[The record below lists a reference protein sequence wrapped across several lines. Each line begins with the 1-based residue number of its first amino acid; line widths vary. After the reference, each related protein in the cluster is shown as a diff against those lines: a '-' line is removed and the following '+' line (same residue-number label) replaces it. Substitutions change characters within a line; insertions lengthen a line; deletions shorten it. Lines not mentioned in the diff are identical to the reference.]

1 MIPFKSV
8 REGRYVMK
16 KSDFMLALSAAC
28 MCFSSVADAANF
40 YWVGVSNDWR
50 NAASYSSV
58 AGGAGGTQMPTA
70 EDRVVLSANQKVYV
84 DDSTIGFFS
93 TIKEVQFAGTNIVAH
108 FHIDSDVGLG
118 CYFGSLFISGEKDS
132 VLVKTGSGKLTLAKQ
147 GDPNLYKTSGKIDTY
162 HYMMDIDLQ
171 EGELALEPL
180 MNDGWRHR
188 YGNVTVRE
196 GCTLYGVEGG
206 ITWFESLS
214 GAGVV
219 TNSVKANSQLYVVG
233 ARSEPTVFSGVLGGF
248 NYFIPQGNTWYTG
261 TESTIGN
268 IIRPA
273 GYTGASNIGI
283 TGFMTFAGPSS
294 SPSSLGIGNID
305 GRYSARLL
313 YLGTTGETIE
323 RGVTLWNT
331 VNAPFVWDAGAY
343 GGLEFT
349 GTFTATGAAGAQHR
363 LVFTGSNTVP
373 CVVRS
378 KFARNASFG
387 ASGSLFHITKQGSG
401 TWRFIEPDESQ
412 LSGVI
417 GVEDGVLECDTLRDA
432 GVKSALGSATE
443 LYADQSLAVTNGL
456 SAVPYAHFLGGD
468 GTTGTLRYLG
478 EVPRTIRNRPVVLK
492 GNGRIEA
499 PNAVAL
505 NWVGVS
511 GIGEGEKTLAVD
523 CRAWQTNHYA
533 NITNGNG
540 VLSVKKTGPGDLVL
554 SGELSFNGDIVASG
568 GGTLIVKDI
577 SGRRYEYYRL
587 ALKETAYTSTNDE
600 FSAYV
605 VAHTSNSAGTKTRT
619 VILNEFGLYDAA
631 GKRVN
636 AGDAN
641 SGAESVALL
650 GHGQIALESQDSY
663 IIAAKNETVIYSP
676 WRLLDNDCSGGYR
689 FSVLWSDAKKV
700 PVFDDPHSWVSLVYR
715 MKQGANDAAYFDLN
729 YQVGAG
735 DTNFGQNPTAFSLYA
750 SADGLNYEELY
761 SSNNCVTA
769 SFPQYSYAWVSDGRS
784 AWAEKSSTKAESI
797 DHTKMPLPHSTVQT
811 TYNVLGN
818 VRSISAD
825 ADSTLCYEGEGSLE
839 VSGLTADVSGV
850 GTIKGFSFATNGTLY
865 LTGVSAD
872 STVVDIPAN
881 LSGVENLSNAKN
893 WELSINGGDGA
904 RYSIASVTAT
914 GIRAVKPALRIIFR

>member
-1 MIPFKSV
+1 MRKRV
-8 REGRYVMK
+8 
-16 KSDFMLALSAAC
+16 FMLAASAAC
-28 MCFSSVADAANF
+28 LCFSSLADAANF

-58 AGGAGGTQMPTA
+58 AGGPGGTQMPGA

-108 FHIDSDVGLG
+108 FHIDSDAGLG

-219 TNSVKANSQLYVVG
+219 TNSVTAGSQLYVVG
-233 ARSEPTVFSGVLGGF
+233 ARNEPTVFSGVLGGF

-273 GYTGASNIGI
+273 GYTGASNVGI

-323 RGVTLWNT
+323 RSVTLWNT
-331 VNAPFVWDAGAY
+331 VNAPLVWDAGAY

-401 TWRFIEPDESQ
+401 TWRFIEPDESE

-417 GVEDGVLECDTLRDA
+417 GVEDGVLECDTLREA
-432 GVKSALGSATE
+432 GIKSALGSATE
-443 LYADQSLAVTNGL
+443 LYADQCLAVTNGL
-456 SAVPYAHFLGGD
+456 TAVPYAHFIGGP
-468 GTTGTLRYLG
+468 GTTGILRYLG
-478 EVPRTIRNRPVVLK
+478 EVPRTIKRRPIALK
-492 GNGRIEA
+492 GDGRIEA
-499 PNAVAL
+499 PSAPAL
-505 NWVGVS
+505 NWIGVTS
-511 GIGEGEKTLAVD
+511 LGDGNKMLTVECKE
-523 CRAWQTNHYA
+523 WQTNRYA
-533 NITNGNG
+533 NITGN
-540 VLSVKKTGPGDLVL
+540 VSIKKAGAGDLVV
-554 SGELSFNGDIVASG
+554 SGDLSFSGDIISSG
-568 GGTLIVKDI
+568 GGTLTVLDVT
-577 SGRRYEYYRL
+577 GRRYEYYKL
-587 ALKETAYTSTNDE
+587 TLKETVCSSPDFPGYSVSTAN
-600 FSAYV
+600 
-605 VAHTSNSAGTKTRT
+605 NSTGVGTRT
-619 VILNEFGLYDAA
+619 VLLNEFGLYDSAKSRLNQWGQEAA
-631 GKRVN
+631 AVN
-636 AGDAN
+636 AATL
-641 SGAESVALL
+641 ER
-650 GHGQIALESQDSY
+650 GHICLESSDSFLIPTKTSSGKTY
-663 IIAAKNETVIYSP
+663 YYEP
-676 WRLLDNDCSGGYR
+676 WRLLDNECSGGFR
-689 FSVLWSDAKKV
+689 FAAYWNDKKALVRDDINTWMSVV
-700 PVFDDPHSWVSLVYR
+700 CR
-715 MKQGANDAAYFDLN
+715 MKEGSNAVEYFDLN
-729 YQVGAG
+729 YSAG
-735 DTNFGQNPTAFSLYA
+735 STNAGNSTIYGQIPTAFAISA
-750 SADGLNYEELY
+750 SVDGLNWEELY
-761 SSNNCVTA
+761 STNSCVTV
-769 SFPQYSYAWVSDGRS
+769 SFPLADYAWLSDGSS
-784 AWAEKSSTKAESI
+784 AWAEMGSTKPEKVSHAKI
-797 DHTKMPLPHSTVQT
+797 PLPCSTVQT
-811 TYNVLGN
+811 SYNVLGN

-839 VSGLTADVSGV
+839 VSGLTAAVSGV
-850 GTIKGFSFATNGTLY
+850 GTIKGFSFAANGTLY

-881 LSGVENLSNAKN
+881 LSGVENFSNAKN